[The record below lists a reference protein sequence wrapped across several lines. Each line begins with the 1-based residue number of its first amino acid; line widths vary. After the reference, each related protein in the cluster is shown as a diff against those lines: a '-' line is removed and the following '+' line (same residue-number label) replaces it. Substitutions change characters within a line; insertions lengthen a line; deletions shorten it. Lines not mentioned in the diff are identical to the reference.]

1 MLPLPPAF
9 VVTADTA
16 RLRQFRAAWTAV
28 GLPAD
33 AVQEWGACMI
43 PGDGRLG
50 NAVSQYA
57 LVRHALAAGLDSL
70 LVFED
75 DAVPC
80 DDASDALP
88 AELDAARAR
97 GDGCVRLGWIAGG
110 PSAALTG
117 RTALGSHAWAL
128 LSREALVDYAD
139 AWPRQG
145 KADVVFGRL
154 ALPVSLASRCLFVQ
168 HVPAGTETPAIHTPR
183 GWVVDWYRRKLVD
196 SYNASYRTAAR
207 ICGGVDHPATVA
219 GSTTPPR
226 EEVRPCP

>member
-9 VVTADTA
+9 VVTADTV
-16 RLRQFRAAWTAV
+16 RLRQFREAWRAV

-33 AVQEWGACMI
+33 AVAEWRACMI

-50 NAVSQYA
+50 NAISQYA

-70 LVFED
+70 LAFED

-80 DDASDALP
+80 DDAAAALP

-128 LSREALVDYAD
+128 LSREALIDYAD

-154 ALPVSLASRCLFVQ
+154 ALPVSLASRCLFLQ
-168 HVPAGTETPAIHTPR
+168 HVPAGSTGIHTPR
-183 GWVVDWYRRKLVD
+183 GWVGDWYLRRLRAD
-196 SYNASYRTAAR
+196 YAASFSTAAR

-219 GSTTPPR
+219 GSAAPPR

>member
-1 MLPLPPAF
+1 MPTLPPAF
-9 VVTADTA
+9 VVSADSV
-16 RLRQFRAAWTAV
+16 RLAQFREAWRAV

-33 AVQEWGACMI
+33 AVAEWRACMI

-50 NAVSQYA
+50 NAVSQYS

-80 DDASDALP
+80 DDAAAALP

-97 GDGCVRLGWIAGG
+97 GDGCVRLGWI
-110 PSAALTG
+110 PSTAPLDG

-128 LSREALVDYAD
+128 LSREALVDYAET
-139 AWPRQG
+139 WPRQG

-154 ALPVSLASRCLFVQ
+154 ALPASLASRCLFLQ

-183 GWVVDWYRRKLVD
+183 GWVCDWYRRKLCD
-196 SYNASYRTAAR
+196 RYAAAYRTAAALV
-207 ICGGVDHPATVA
+207 GSDPATVA
-219 GSTTPPR
+219 G
-226 EEVRPCP
+226 

>member
-1 MLPLPPAF
+1 MPTLPPAF
-9 VVTADTA
+9 VVSADST
-16 RLRQFRAAWTAV
+16 RLRQFREAWRAV

-33 AVQEWGACMI
+33 AVAEWRACMI

-50 NAVSQYA
+50 NAVSQYS

-80 DDASDALP
+80 DDCAAALP
-88 AELDAARAR
+88 AELEAARER

-110 PSAALTG
+110 PAANLTG

-128 LSREALVDYAD
+128 LSRDALVDYAET
-139 AWPRQG
+139 WPRQG

-154 ALPVSLASRCLFVQ
+154 ALPVSLASRCLFLQ

-183 GWVVDWYRRKLVD
+183 GWVIDWYRRKLCAD
-196 SYNASYRTAAR
+196 YDASYRTAAR
-207 ICGGVDHPATVA
+207 ICGGVQHPATVA
-219 GSTTPPR
+219 GS
-226 EEVRPCP
+226 EGQDHQDH

>member
-9 VVTADTA
+9 VVTADPV
-16 RLRQFRAAWTAV
+16 RLCQFGEAWRGV

-33 AVQEWGACMI
+33 AVQAWNACMI

-50 NAVSQYA
+50 NAVSQYT

-80 DDASDALP
+80 DDAATALP
-88 AELDAARAR
+88 AELEAARAR
-97 GDGCVRLGWIAGG
+97 GDGCVRLGWIRGG
-110 PSAALTG
+110 PAARLNG

-128 LSREALVDYAD
+128 LSREALIDYAD

-145 KADVVFGRL
+145 KADVIFGRL

-168 HVPAGTETPAIHTPR
+168 HVPADAQTHAIHTPR
-183 GWVVDWYRRKLVD
+183 GWVCDWYRRKLVD
-196 SYNASYRTAAR
+196 EYAASYRTAAR
-207 ICGGVDHPATVA
+207 ICGGVSDPATVA
-219 GSTTPPR
+219 GSATPPR
-226 EEVRPCP
+226 EGGAPCP

>member
-1 MLPLPPAF
+1 MRRLPPAF
-9 VVTADTA
+9 VVSADTV
-16 RLRQFRAAWTAV
+16 RLAQFRAAWRAV
-28 GLPAD
+28 GLPSD
-33 AVQEWGACMI
+33 AVAEWRACMI

-50 NAVSQYA
+50 NAVSQYS

-80 DDASDALP
+80 DDAAAALP
-88 AELDAARAR
+88 AELEAARAR

-110 PSAALTG
+110 PAANLTG

-128 LSREALVDYAD
+128 LSRDALVDYAD

-154 ALPVSLASRCLFVQ
+154 ALPVSLASRCLFLQ
-168 HVPAGTETPAIHTPR
+168 HVPADTETRAIHTPR
-183 GWVVDWYRRKLVD
+183 GWVADWYRRKLCD
-196 SYNASYRTAAR
+196 EYARSYRTALS
-207 ICGGVDHPATVA
+207 IVH
-219 GSTTPPR
+219 
-226 EEVRPCP
+226 